1 MDEQREKKRE
11 GFDPTKEAFFSDLND
26 MQEEIMTEAYELV
39 KHALSLLE
47 TYYYDDAIEIM
58 RQAIGLYEQVNRK
71 QEVDALYSKISEI
84 QLLKEKRFREQE
96 FEIEVEEEEISQES
110 EIVEDKKKKLE
121 ILISEAGELIEN
133 HQFDKALDK
142 YDETDLLYQQLN
154 DTHGQEQL
162 NKMIE
167 ECYNKKADYL
177 RQLKVPEISSEDT
190 KADKLILFKETKLK
204 ESQISS
210 QAFELVGK
218 ASELAK
224 GYLFDE
230 ALKLYHES
238 VALFEEINWMNEAKN
253 IKKIIDELQ
262 KQKVRVEETAE
273 QSRLERETVRLNT
286 LRKEEKIIEQ
296 SKNIEEMQVQ
306 AKTLRLKELSEKKQ
320 EEDDFR
326 LEISN
331 KVDFAEKLVR
341 EYELGMKKAI
351 KQGSILAQ
359 SVYPEVIT
367 IYESIKEMVSQRGWN
382 DQVTIYEKQIKFYK
396 NKLQQDFK
404 LRDIEAK
411 KGEKQK
417 IYEDSLKVTKKEEEK
432 SFLPTLEDVR
442 SLEQQEQESR
452 MSIDNLINSAE
463 KMAREYDIA
472 FKKAIKKGNLA
483 IKSKYPEIL
492 DLYTQARNYVSQKGW
507 IEEAAVY
514 STHIKKYTDLYNNEL
529 NVREIEAKKI
539 EKDREFETMHI
550 IQTSDAM
557 TDIKIQEIKALEEDR
572 IKEEESL
579 EFRKQIDSMVKTAE
593 KMAREYDIAFKK
605 AIKKGNLGIES
616 EYPHI
621 IELYRKVQSLVNE
634 KNLDDEVAIYSTH
647 IKKYTE
653 LYNKEL
659 KVREIEAKK
668 IEKDREFE
676 TMHIIQTSDAIT
688 DIKIQKIKTLE
699 EGQIKQEEALE
710 IRKLIDSMVKSAEKM
725 AREYDIAFKKAIK
738 KGNLEIESEYPHII
752 ELYIK
757 VQSLAKEKNLVDEVA
772 IYSTHIKKYTDL
784 YNNELNIREIEAKK
798 LEKDREFETMHIIQT
813 SDAMTDIKIQKIKT
827 LEEDRIKEE
836 EALEFRKQIDSMVNS
851 AEKMAREYDIAFKKA
866 IKKGN
871 LDIKSK
877 YPGILELYTQAR
889 TFVSQKGW
897 IEEATIYSA
906 HIKKY
911 TALYKNELKIREI
924 EAKKLEKDKEF
935 EELKKINKEDS
946 AYGFQLE
953 KLKFIEEKQKTQK
966 EDEKFEKDIDNII
979 NSTVKEAREYEM
991 AIKRGQ
997 FEKDCPFLKISET
1010 YEEIYK
1016 QVYKRGWKEE
1026 AELYKKQVILFR
1038 EKSEK
1043 DNRLRKLE
1051 LEKIE
1056 KQKVYEESFKVSSDE
1071 KTSNIQK
1078 LQELEGKRN
1087 EKDIQLDK
1095 AMNLINEAE
1104 NAVRSYELS
1113 IKKDVI
1119 LIKSPYDD
1127 AILKYEQAKKIFKD
1141 IEWIDESNR
1150 LIATIRFYKE
1160 KKVRDDNL
1168 RDLEM
1173 QKLEN
1178 EKNKTIKQD
1187 QRFSKTANL
1196 QEMRALKFETSKKE
1210 KDSEAETILNG
1221 INEAEKIA
1229 KNYELEIMKGNL
1241 NNECPYEQIIDKY
1254 REAKLK
1260 FEQIG
1265 WLEQAAQIV
1274 NSISHYQEKL
1284 ISDKNLRNLE
1294 KQKLQKEGE
1303 ELQKLKVETKLA
1315 REAEAELMKQKV
1327 QAIELR
1333 EEKVR
1338 KYESKKDQA
1347 FDLMDL
1353 AKRELQLN
1361 KFETAIKYYNESE
1374 KIFSEINWKEGIQMV
1389 RGSIKAIKKKK
1400 EKLEYERKLK
1410 IQQEQEKLAYIEQL
1424 DEKISKAHELKKWQE
1439 NQKRQELLVI
1449 QRQKE
1454 QERSISEQAYKFLEI
1469 GTELKDKKK
1478 FDEAHEKYIMA
1489 RDLFKKLEWTH
1500 EVSRI
1505 NNDLLFILK
1514 REMKQ
1519 TEKLKALKRIK
1530 IDKEQEIEDLLKEA
1544 ETKRGEQE
1552 IIKKEEKRKKR
1563 EEFVNEE
1570 WERAGTIIK
1579 DLKYNEA
1586 IVALKKVGKKLKK
1599 MGKDKLLKQVL
1610 HQIETLISA
1619 SQVPIITTSE
1629 LERGENMEKFEAS
1642 YRGLDS
1648 AQISLSK
1655 NQHRRAI
1662 SELNEVKFNL
1672 QDTLVGISFIPLV
1685 EDTINSLKSEVDGK
1699 SSISTKAKT
1708 QEIEIEEPA
1717 KKEEDLRTQISTRRA
1732 ERKKRIQE
1740 LLEKNK

>member
-1 MDEQREKKRE
+1 MIEMDEQNENEKEKEVTGEE
-11 GFDPTKEAFFSDLND
+11 GFDPTKEAFFSDMND
-26 MQEEIMTEAYELV
+26 MQEEIMAEAYELV

-47 TYYYDDAIEIM
+47 AHYYDDAIEIM

-84 QLLKEKRFREQE
+84 QLLKEKQFREQE
-96 FEIEVEEEEISQES
+96 FEIEVDEEEISQES

-121 ILISEAGELIEN
+121 ILINEADELIEN

-142 YDETDLLYQQLN
+142 YDETILLYQQLN

-167 ECYNKKADYL
+167 ECYNKKAEYL
-177 RQLKVPEISSEDT
+177 RQLKVPETSSEDT
-190 KADKLILFKETKLK
+190 KADKLKLFEETKLK

-238 VALFEEINWMNEAKN
+238 VILFEEINWMNEVKN

-262 KQKVRVEETAE
+262 KQKLNVEETAE
-273 QSRLERETVRLNT
+273 QARLERERVRLNA
-286 LRKEEKIIEQ
+286 LRKEEEMIEQ
-296 SKNIEEMQVQ
+296 SKNIEEMQAR
-306 AKTLRLKELSEKKQ
+306 AKTLRLKELSVKKQ
-320 EEDDFR
+320 EEDEFR

-331 KVDFAEKLVR
+331 NVDYAEKLVR
-341 EYELGMKKAI
+341 EYELEMKKKI
-351 KQGSILAQ
+351 RQGSILGQ

-367 IYESIKEMVSQRGWN
+367 IFESLKEMVSQRGWN
-382 DQVTIYEKQIKFYK
+382 DQVKIYETQIKFYK
-396 NKLQQDFK
+396 NKLLQDFK
-404 LRDIEAK
+404 LREIEAK
-411 KGEKQK
+411 KAEKHK
-417 IYEDSLKVTKKEEEK
+417 IYEDSLKATKKEEK
-432 SFLPTLEDVR
+432 SVLPTSEDVR
-442 SLEQQEQESR
+442 SLERQKQESR
-452 MSIDNLINSAE
+452 ITIDNLI
-463 KMAREYDIA
+463 
-472 FKKAIKKGNLA
+472 
-483 IKSKYPEIL
+483 
-492 DLYTQARNYVSQKGW
+492 
-507 IEEAAVY
+507 
-514 STHIKKYTDLYNNEL
+514 
-529 NVREIEAKKI
+529 
-539 EKDREFETMHI
+539 
-550 IQTSDAM
+550 
-557 TDIKIQEIKALEEDR
+557 
-572 IKEEESL
+572 
-579 EFRKQIDSMVKTAE
+579 
-593 KMAREYDIAFKK
+593 
-605 AIKKGNLGIES
+605 
-616 EYPHI
+616 
-621 IELYRKVQSLVNE
+621 
-634 KNLDDEVAIYSTH
+634 
-647 IKKYTE
+647 
-653 LYNKEL
+653 
-659 KVREIEAKK
+659 
-668 IEKDREFE
+668 
-676 TMHIIQTSDAIT
+676 
-688 DIKIQKIKTLE
+688 
-699 EGQIKQEEALE
+699 
-710 IRKLIDSMVKSAEKM
+710 KSAEKM

-738 KGNLEIESEYPHII
+738 KGNLDIISKYPQILEIYTQARTFVSQKGWMEE
-752 ELYIK
+752 
-757 VQSLAKEKNLVDEVA
+757 AA

-784 YNNELNIREIEAKK
+784 YNKELKIREIEAKK
-798 LEKDREFETMHIIQT
+798 IEKDREFETMRIIQT

-836 EALEFRKQIDSMVNS
+836 EALEIRKIIDSMVKS

-871 LDIKSK
+871 LDIISK
-877 YPGILELYTQAR
+877 YPLIIELYIKVQTLAKEKNLVDEVAIYSTHIKKYTDLYDKELNIREIEAKKLENDKEFEAMHTIQAKDAIIETKIQKLRSLEEDQSKQKEALEFRKQIDSMVNSAEKMAREYNIAFKKAIKKGNLEIESEYPQILKLYTQAR
-889 TFVSQKGW
+889 TFVSQKEW
-897 IEEATIYSA
+897 IEEATIYSSQ
-906 HIKKY
+906 IKKY
-911 TALYKNELKIREI
+911 TDLYNNEQKIREI

-935 EELKKINKEDS
+935 EELKRINKEDS

-953 KLKFIEEKQKTQK
+953 KIKLIDEKQKTQK
-966 EDEKFEKDIDNII
+966 EDENFENDIDNII
-979 NSTVKEAREYEM
+979 NSTLKEAREYEM

-997 FEKDCPFLKISET
+997 FEKDCPYLKISKL

-1016 QVYKRGWKEE
+1016 KVYKRGWKEE
-1026 AELYKKQVILFR
+1026 AELYKKQVALFR
-1038 EKSEK
+1038 GKFEK
-1043 DNRLRKLE
+1043 DNQLRKLE

-1056 KQKVYEESFKVSSDE
+1056 KQKVYEESFKVSSDA

-1087 EKDIQLDK
+1087 EKESQLNK

-1113 IKKDVI
+1113 IKKDII

-1141 IEWIDESNR
+1141 IEWVDESNR
-1150 LIATIRFYKE
+1150 LITTIKFYKE

-1178 EKNKTIKQD
+1178 EKKKAIKTD
-1187 QRFSKTANL
+1187 QTFSKTTNL
-1196 QEMRALKFETSKKE
+1196 QEMRAFKFETSKKE
-1210 KDSEAETILNG
+1210 KDSEAEVILNG
-1221 INEAEKIA
+1221 VNEAEKIA
-1229 KNYELEIMKGNL
+1229 KNYELEIKKGIL
-1241 NNECPYEQIIDKY
+1241 NVECPYEQIIEIY

-1284 ISDKNLRNLE
+1284 MSDKNLRKLE

-1315 REAEAELMKQKV
+1315 REAEAEYMKQKV
-1327 QAIELR
+1327 QALELKKQ
-1333 EEKVR
+1333 KVR
-1338 KYESKKDQA
+1338 EYESKKDQA

-1353 AKRELQLN
+1353 AKRDLKLN

-1374 KIFSEINWKEGIQMV
+1374 KIFSDINWKEGIQMV
-1389 RGSIKAIKKKK
+1389 KDSIKAIKRKK
-1400 EKLEYERKLK
+1400 EKSEYERKLK
-1410 IQQEQEKLAYIEQL
+1410 IQQEQEKLQYIAQM
-1424 DEKISKAHELKKWQE
+1424 DEKISKAHELEKMQE
-1439 NQKRQELLVI
+1439 DQKRQEFLVI

-1454 QERSISEQAYKFLEI
+1454 QERSISEQAYKLLEI
-1469 GTELKDKKK
+1469 GTELKDQGKYS
-1478 FDEAHEKYIMA
+1478 EAHEKYILA
-1489 RDLFKKLEWTH
+1489 RDLFKKLGWTH

-1544 ETKRGEQE
+1544 EIKREEQE

-1599 MGKDKLLKQVL
+1599 MGKDKLLKQLNNQIKVL
-1610 HQIETLISA
+1610 ENA
-1619 SQVPIITTSE
+1619 CQVPIITTSE

-1672 QDTLVGISFIPLV
+1672 QNTLVGISFIPLV

-1699 SSISTKAKT
+1699 SSISTITKP
-1708 QEIEIEEPA
+1708 QETEIEEPA
-1717 KKEEDLRTQISTRRA
+1717 TKEEDLRTQISTRRA

-1740 LLEKNK
+1740 LMRR

>member
-1 MDEQREKKRE
+1 MIEMDEQNENKKEKEVIGEE
-11 GFDPTKEAFFSDLND
+11 GFDPTKEAFFSDMND

-47 TYYYDDAIEIM
+47 TYYYDDAIEII

-84 QLLKEKRFREQE
+84 QLLKEKRFREKE
-96 FEIEVEEEEISQES
+96 FEIEVDEEEISQES

-121 ILISEAGELIEN
+121 ILISEARELIEN

-142 YDETDLLYQQLN
+142 YDETVLLYQQLN

-167 ECYNKKADYL
+167 ECYNKKAEYL
-177 RQLKVPEISSEDT
+177 RQLKVPETSSKDT
-190 KADKLILFKETKLK
+190 KADKLKLFEETKLK

-210 QAFELVGK
+210 KAFELVGK

-224 GYLFDE
+224 GFLFDE
-230 ALKLYHES
+230 ALKIYHES
-238 VALFEEINWMNEAKN
+238 VILFEEINWMNEVKN

-262 KQKVRVEETAE
+262 KQKVNVEETAE
-273 QSRLERETVRLNT
+273 QVRLERERVRLNT
-286 LRKEEKIIEQ
+286 LRKEEEMIEQ
-296 SKNIEEMQVQ
+296 TKNIEEMQVR
-306 AKTLRLKELSEKKQ
+306 AKTLKLEELSEKKQ
-320 EEDDFR
+320 EEDEFR

-331 KVDFAEKLVR
+331 NVDYAEKLVR
-341 EYELGMKKAI
+341 EYDLGMKKAI
-351 KQGSILAQ
+351 RQGSILAQ

-367 IYESIKEMVSQRGWN
+367 IFESIKEMVSQRGWN
-382 DQVTIYEKQIKFYK
+382 DQVKIYEKQIKFYK
-396 NKLQQDFK
+396 NKLHQDFK
-404 LRDIEAK
+404 LREIEAK
-411 KGEKQK
+411 KAEKQK
-417 IYEDSLKVTKKEEEK
+417 IYEDSLKVTKKEEK
-432 SFLPTLEDVR
+432 SVLPTLEDVR

-452 MSIDNLINSAE
+452 ISVDNLI
-463 KMAREYDIA
+463 
-472 FKKAIKKGNLA
+472 
-483 IKSKYPEIL
+483 KS
-492 DLYTQARNYVSQKGW
+492 T
-507 IEEAAVY
+507 
-514 STHIKKYTDLYNNEL
+514 
-529 NVREIEAKKI
+529 
-539 EKDREFETMHI
+539 
-550 IQTSDAM
+550 
-557 TDIKIQEIKALEEDR
+557 
-572 IKEEESL
+572 
-579 EFRKQIDSMVKTAE
+579 
-593 KMAREYDIAFKK
+593 
-605 AIKKGNLGIES
+605 
-616 EYPHI
+616 
-621 IELYRKVQSLVNE
+621 
-634 KNLDDEVAIYSTH
+634 
-647 IKKYTE
+647 
-653 LYNKEL
+653 
-659 KVREIEAKK
+659 
-668 IEKDREFE
+668 
-676 TMHIIQTSDAIT
+676 
-688 DIKIQKIKTLE
+688 
-699 EGQIKQEEALE
+699 
-710 IRKLIDSMVKSAEKM
+710 
-725 AREYDIAFKKAIK
+725 
-738 KGNLEIESEYPHII
+738 
-752 ELYIK
+752 
-757 VQSLAKEKNLVDEVA
+757 
-772 IYSTHIKKYTDL
+772 
-784 YNNELNIREIEAKK
+784 
-798 LEKDREFETMHIIQT
+798 
-813 SDAMTDIKIQKIKT
+813 
-827 LEEDRIKEE
+827 
-836 EALEFRKQIDSMVNS
+836 
-851 AEKMAREYDIAFKKA
+851 EKMAREYDIAFKKA

-877 YPGILELYTQAR
+877 YPEILELFTQARTFVSQKGWIQEAAVYSTHIKKYTDLYNNELKIREIEAKKIEKDREFETMHIIQTSDAVTDIKIQKIKTLEENRSKEEEVLKFRKQIDSMVDSAEKMAREYNIAFKKAIKKGNLEIESEYPHIIELYRKVQSLAKEKNLVDDVAIYSTHIKKYTDLYDKELNIRKIEANKLEKDKEFEVLHKIQAKDAITGTKIQKLRTLEEDQSKQEDALEFRKQVDSMVNSAEKMAREYNVAFKKAIKKGNLDIISKYPEILELYTQAR

-897 IEEATIYSA
+897 IEEAAIYST
-906 HIKKY
+906 HIKNY
-911 TALYKNELKIREI
+911 TDLYNKEQKIREI

-935 EELKKINKEDS
+935 EKLKRINKEDS
-946 AYGFQLE
+946 VYGFQLE
-953 KLKFIEEKQKTQK
+953 KLKLIEEKQKTQK
-966 EDEKFEKDIDNII
+966 EDEKFENEIDNII
-979 NSTVKEAREYEM
+979 NSTLKEAREYEM

-997 FEKDCPFLKISET
+997 FEKDCPYLKISEL

-1026 AELYKKQVILFR
+1026 AELYKKQVVLFR
-1038 EKSEK
+1038 EKFEK

-1056 KQKVYEESFKVSSDE
+1056 KQKVYEESFKVSSDA

-1078 LQELEGKRN
+1078 LQELEGKRDEN
-1087 EKDIQLDK
+1087 EIQLNQ

-1119 LIKSPYDD
+1119 LLKSPYDD

-1150 LIATIRFYKE
+1150 LITTIKFYKE

-1168 RDLEM
+1168 RNLEM

-1178 EKNKTIKQD
+1178 EKKRAIKTD
-1187 QRFSKTANL
+1187 QTFSKTANL

-1210 KDSEAETILNG
+1210 KGAEAEVILNG
-1221 INEAEKIA
+1221 IYEAEKIA
-1229 KNYELEIMKGNL
+1229 KNYELEIKKGIL
-1241 NNECPYEQIIDKY
+1241 NVKCPYEQIID
-1254 REAKLK
+1254 
-1260 FEQIG
+1260 I
-1265 WLEQAAQIV
+1265 
-1274 NSISHYQEKL
+1274 ISHYQEKL
-1284 ISDKNLRNLE
+1284 ISDENLRKLE
-1294 KQKLQKEGE
+1294 KRKLQKEGE
-1303 ELQKLKVETKLA
+1303 ELQKLKIETKLA

-1327 QAIELR
+1327 QALEKKKQKAR
-1333 EEKVR
+1333 E
-1338 KYESKKDQA
+1338 YESKKDRA
-1347 FDLMDL
+1347 FNLMDL
-1353 AKRELQLN
+1353 AKKELHLN

-1389 RGSIKAIKKKK
+1389 KSSIKAIKKKK
-1400 EKLEYERKLK
+1400 EKLEYEKKLI
-1410 IQQEQEKLAYIEQL
+1410 IQQEKEKLAYIAQI
-1424 DEKISKAHELKKWQE
+1424 DEKISKAHDLKKMQE
-1439 NQKRQELLVI
+1439 DQKRQEFLVI

-1454 QERSISEQAYKFLEI
+1454 QERSISEQAYKLLEI

-1530 IDKEQEIEDLLKEA
+1530 IDKEQEIEALLKEA
-1544 ETKRGEQE
+1544 DIKRNEQE
-1552 IIKKEEKRKKR
+1552 KIKKEEKRKKR

-1599 MGKDKLLKQVL
+1599 MGKDKRLKQVIN
-1610 HQIETLISA
+1610 QIKVLENA
-1619 SQVPIITTSE
+1619 SQVPIITTYD
-1629 LERGENMEKFEAS
+1629 LKNGENIEKFEKS

-1672 QDTLVGISFIPLV
+1672 QDTLIGVSLIPLV

-1699 SSISTKAKT
+1699 SSISTIAKP
-1708 QEIEIEEPA
+1708 QETEMEEPA
-1717 KKEEDLRTQISTRRA
+1717 TKEEDLRTQISARRA

-1740 LLEKNK
+1740 LLEKK